1 MFMFLYLLT
10 TFFHG
15 ALSSL
20 IIRVKLYLL
29 LSFQGSNIFLFCTQY
44 FINHF
49 TTYLDMFCEK
59 LLLFCCLKQTKPNIK
74 YDAIFEWP
82 SNRGTDF
89 LSCVLI
95 YGLFYQISRLKSISI
110 YQSSSTRFCY
120 MLFLK
125 YFSPSSIFHVIH
137 SKYHLS
143 YP

>member
-1 MFMFLYLLT
+1 MFMFLCLLT

-89 LSCVLI
+89 LFCVEI
-95 YGLFYQISRLKSISI
+95 YASFYQISRLKSILI
-110 YQSSSTRFCY
+110 YHKILNSFF
-120 MLFLK
+120 LFAISLNVLMTK
-125 YFSPSSIFHVIH
+125 LFNHCINHILYS
-137 SKYHLS
+137 
-143 YP
+143 